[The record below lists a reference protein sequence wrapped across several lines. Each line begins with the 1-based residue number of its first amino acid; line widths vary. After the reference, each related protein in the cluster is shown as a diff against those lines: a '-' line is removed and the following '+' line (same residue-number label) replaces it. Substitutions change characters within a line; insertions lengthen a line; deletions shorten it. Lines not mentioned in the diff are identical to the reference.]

1 MQAGHF
7 VQVIEDRQGLK
18 VGCIEEVAYR
28 RGYINADQLE
38 ALAKPLVKSGYGTYL
53 LNLVKEER
61 ASL

>member
-1 MQAGHF
+1 
-7 VQVIEDRQGLK
+7 VIEDRQGLK